1 MAGPGFPLTGPGPA
15 VCPYAPGYGCPAQG
29 VPGRPN
35 VLPAGKWILLTT
47 VLGSSMAMLD
57 STVVNVALP
66 RIGRD
71 LDADLAGLQ
80 WTVNAYMLTLAG
92 LILLGG
98 ALGDRFGRRKVFV
111 VGVVWFAAAS
121 LLCGLAPSA
130 GVLVAARA
138 LQGIGGALL
147 TPGSLALIQASFHPD
162 DRARAVGLWSG
173 FGGIG
178 AAVGPFLGG
187 WLVDGP
193 GWRWVFLLNVPLA
206 LLCAPI
212 ALRHVPE
219 SKDDRVHGRGF
230 DVLGAALGALALAL
244 VTYALI
250 EASAGSLAVV
260 AVTAA
265 AGVAAGVA
273 FVAVERRRA
282 DPMMPLDIFASR
294 QFTAVNVVTLCV
306 YAAFGGFFFLSAL
319 QLQVVAGYSALGAG
333 TALLP
338 TTVLMLF
345 LSARS
350 GELAQRIGPRIP
362 LTVGPLLCAA
372 GMLLMLRVGHRRL
385 VRRRRAAR
393 RAGARP
399 RHGHAGRAAHRDRA
413 RLRGRRPGGPGQ
425 RHQQRG
431 GPGGRPDR
439 RGRAAAARRDG
450 RGGVP
455 VGGRLRRRVPA
466 GDAPVRG
473 GPGRGRGDRL
483 RDRTE
488 ASAGLSAPG
497 MSHARQRDGPAAGAE
512 PVARAAGVADRSG
525 RRRVRGAS
533 KAGPQ
538 CARGRQGQAD
548 WNPWPSTRTS
558 SGDRPR
564 PTCPTTRSRAS
575 SWRTARAPADVAAK
589 YPTSSLAWAQ
599 LADEAYERG
608 SVVESYAYA
617 RTGYHRGL
625 DSLRRNGW
633 KGHGPVPWEHE
644 PNRGFLRALHGL
656 ARAAQAIGEQEEY
669 ERCSQFLK
677 DSSPAAAQTLG

>member
-1 MAGPGFPLTGPGPA
+1 MAAPPKESPA
-15 VCPYAPGYGCPAQG
+15 V
-29 VPGRPN
+29 RMSS
-35 VLPAGKWILLTT
+35 PAGKWILLTT

-66 RIGRD
+66 TIGRD
-71 LDADLAGLQ
+71 LDSDLAGLQ

-265 AGVAAGVA
+265 AGVAGVAAGVA

-306 YAAFGGFFFLSAL
+306 YAAFSGFFFLSAV

-362 LTVGPLLCAA
+362 LTVGPLLCAT
-372 GMLLMLRVGHRRL
+372 GMLLMLRVGTDASYVGDVLPAVL
-385 VRRRRAAR
+385 VLGLGMVTLVAPLTATVLASVDVG
-393 RAGARP
+393 RAGLAS
-399 RHGHAGRAAHRDRA
+399 GINNAA
-413 RLRGRRPGGPGQ
+413 
-425 RHQQRG
+425 
-431 GPGGRPDR
+431 
-439 RGRAAAARRDG
+439 
-450 RGGVP
+450 
-455 VGGRLRRRVPA
+455 
-466 GDAPVRG
+466 
-473 GPGRGRGDRL
+473 
-483 RDRTE
+483 
-488 ASAGLSAPG
+488 
-497 MSHARQRDGPAAGAE
+497 
-512 PVARAAGVADRSG
+512 ARAAGLVAVAALPLLAGMSEEAYRSADAFDDAF
-525 RRRVRGAS
+525 RRAMPLCAGILVVGAVIAFATVRKPPPGCLRPECLTHGSVTAPPLEPNQS
-533 KAGPQ
+533 
-538 CARGRQGQAD
+538 RGR
-548 WNPWPSTRTS
+548 
-558 SGDRPR
+558 
-564 PTCPTTRSRAS
+564 
-575 SWRTARAPADVAAK
+575 
-589 YPTSSLAWAQ
+589 L
-599 LADEAYERG
+599 E
-608 SVVESYAYA
+608 
-617 RTGYHRGL
+617 
-625 DSLRRNGW
+625 
-633 KGHGPVPWEHE
+633 
-644 PNRGFLRALHGL
+644 
-656 ARAAQAIGEQEEY
+656 
-669 ERCSQFLK
+669 
-677 DSSPAAAQTLG
+677 